1 MDYVK
6 SVLAGVLA
14 LGCGIV
20 LSLIVLVVRLNEPIH
35 VSLRLRSPI
44 IWGFLLILFL
54 AGFIWEFWRL
64 RMHGH

>member
-1 MDYVK
+1 M
-6 SVLAGVLA
+6 
-14 LGCGIV
+14 V

-35 VSLRLRSPI
+35 VSLRLRSPS